1 MHPRLKPGPLPLNMQ
16 LTPEGKLKHFL
27 TTEGIPHLVLHEIM
41 DRAEQFVTLPAKQ
54 QKKAPLL
61 RGKTVM
67 NLFFENSTRTRVT
80 FEIAAQRL
88 GADVT
93 NLDIRTSSTSKGE
106 SLLDTVRNLEAMN
119 ADMFVVR
126 HEHAGTAQFIAKY
139 CAPHISVLNAGDGRH
154 AHPTQ
159 AMLDMFTIRQKKGD
173 FAPLKV
179 AIVGDVMHSR
189 VARSQIHA
197 LTTLA
202 AGEVRVIAPKTLV
215 PAGVEA
221 MGVNVFHKLEDG
233 LRGVDVVIALRQQRE
248 RMLEALLPSEREF
261 FKLYGLT
268 EEKLRLTNEDAI
280 VMHPGPI
287 NRGVEI
293 DSEVADGRRSVIMEQ
308 VTNGIAVRMAVMS
321 MIMGSVAGEGSN
333 A

>member
-1 MHPRLKPGPLPLNMQ
+1 MLNAHLSPGPLPSRMQ
-16 LTPEGKLKHFL
+16 LAADGKLKHFL
-27 TTEGIPHLVLHEIM
+27 TIEGLPPLLLEEIL
-41 DRAEQFVTLPAKQ
+41 DRAEQFVTVPNKQ

-88 GADVT
+88 GADVI
-93 NLDIRTSSTSKGE
+93 NLDIRTSSASKGE
-106 SLLDTVRNLEAMN
+106 TLLDTVRNLEAMN

-126 HEHAGTAQFIAKY
+126 HEHAGTAHFIARY

-154 AHPTQ
+154 SHPTQ
-159 AMLDMFTIRQKKGD
+159 AMLDMFTIRQKKGS
-173 FAPLKV
+173 FQPLKV
-179 AIVGDVMHSR
+179 AIVGDVLHSR

-202 AGEVRVIAPKTLV
+202 TGEVRVVAPKTLV
-215 PAGVEA
+215 PAGIEK
-221 MGVNVFHKLEDG
+221 MGVSVFHNMDEGIADA
-233 LRGVDVVIALRQQRE
+233 DVVIMLRLQRE
-248 RMLEALLPSEREF
+248 RMQTALLPSEREF

-268 EEKLRLTNEDAI
+268 EERMKLAKPDAI

-293 DSEVADGRRSVIMEQ
+293 DTRVADGEQSVILEQ

-321 MIMGSVAGEGSN
+321 MIMGPQGGA

>member
-1 MHPRLKPGPLPLNMQ
+1 MHPHLKPGPLPLDMQ
-16 LTPEGKLKHFL
+16 LNSAGQLKHFL
-27 TTEGIPHLVLHEIM
+27 STEGLPPLLLHEIM

-93 NLDIRTSSTSKGE
+93 NLDIRTSSATKGE
-106 SLLDTVRNLEAMN
+106 TLLDTVRNLEAMN

-126 HEHAGTAQFIAKY
+126 HEHAGTAQFIARY

-179 AIVGDVMHSR
+179 AIVGDILHSR

-197 LTTLA
+197 LTTLCT
-202 AGEVRVIAPKTLV
+202 GEVRVIAPKTLI
-215 PAGVEA
+215 PAGIEK
-221 MGVNVFHKLEDG
+221 MGVNVFHDLDQGLED
-233 LRGVDVVIALRQQRE
+233 LDVVIALRQQRE
-248 RMLEALLPSEREF
+248 RMDSALLPSEQEF

-268 EEKLRLTNEDAI
+268 EARLKVAKDDAI
-280 VMHPGPI
+280 VMHPGPM

-293 DSEVADGRRSVIMEQ
+293 ASEVADGPRSVIMEQ

-321 MIMGSVAGEGSN
+321 MIMGSVAGGN

>member
-1 MHPRLKPGPLPLNMQ
+1 MQ
-16 LTPEGKLKHFL
+16 LSPDGKLKHFL
-27 TTEGIPHLVLHEIM
+27 TTEGLPYALLVEIM
-41 DRAEQFVTLPAKQ
+41 DRAEQFVTLPAKK

-106 SLLDTVRNLEAMN
+106 TLLDTVRNLEAMN

-126 HEHAGTAQFIAKY
+126 HEHAGTAQFIARY

-159 AMLDMFTIRQKKGD
+159 AMLDMFTIRQHKGE

-197 LTTLA
+197 LTTLRT
-202 AGEVRVIAPKTLV
+202 GEVRVIAPQTLV
-215 PAGVEA
+215 PAGLEK
-221 MGVNVFHKLEDG
+221 MGVNVFHQLETG
-233 LRGVDVVIALRQQRE
+233 LRDVDVVIALRQQRE
-248 RMLEALLPSEREF
+248 RMHEALLPSEREF

-268 EEKLRLTNEDAI
+268 EERLKLTRDDAI

-293 DSEVADGRRSVIMEQ
+293 DSAVADGPRSVIMEQ
-308 VTNGIAVRMAVMS
+308 VTNGIAIRMAVMA
-321 MIMGSVAGEGSN
+321 MIMGSVAGGN